1 MKKLRSGVV
10 LFALS
15 MLAYAILLVVSI
27 LALRRFPDTPWGFP
41 IALVP
46 VVPGMF
52 AAMAIAREISSRDEL
67 QRRIQLEAI
76 AFAFPATA
84 IVALSIGLLENVGVQ
99 QLNGTFY
106 VPIMVGL
113 WGLGQVLSSRRYR

>member
-52 AAMAIAREISSRDEL
+52 AAMAIAREIGSRDEL

-113 WGLGQVLSSRRYR
+113 WGLGLVLSSRRYR